1 MYVNSA
7 ACHDVSVIESA
18 SFPADLAT
26 WSEAA
31 QPYYFEVY
39 GETEP
44 QLDMHYGE
52 VIPAG
57 GSAAATTQAE
67 PVYEYWWTIGHGGHG
82 PLPHHL
88 LGDRSGEPVWE
99 RLADPAGRVY
109 LYFPVHAGW
118 RVKELVATVK
128 YLNPV
133 QDQQNWT
140 ARISDELR
148 LLEPAVSGAA
158 SVGAAVAPELAFVPA
173 VGPLLA
179 GAGPYLSAIAKM
191 KAGSVPPDAKGF
203 EWHATKVAFGS
214 PQRGG
219 VMAGVSWVLPR
230 AMFQTLGSRL
240 TGSLAVSFVPCRSQR
255 PGEDRGEFRPGA
267 APALAH
273 AVVYADGKEVWA
285 PAINEFVELTIH
297 PRVLAV

>member
-1 MYVNSA
+1 MR
-7 ACHDVSVIESA
+7 VIESA
-18 SFPADLAT
+18 SFPADLGT
-26 WSEAA
+26 WEEASH
-31 QPYYFEVY
+31 PFYFEIY

-44 QLDMHYGE
+44 LLDMHYGE

-57 GSAAATTQAE
+57 RLTASTSHAT

-82 PLPHHL
+82 PVHHHL

-118 RVKELVATVK
+118 RVKEIVATVK

-133 QDQQNWT
+133 QDQRNWT

-148 LLEPAVSGAA
+148 LLEPAVTSAA
-158 SVGAAVAPELAFVPA
+158 SLGAAVVVPT

-179 GAGPYLSAIAKM
+179 EAGSYLSAIAKM

-214 PQRGG
+214 PARGG

-230 AMFQTLGSRL
+230 SMLQTLGSRL
-240 TGSLAVSFVPCRSQR
+240 TGSLAVSFIPCRPQQ
-255 PGEDRGEFRPGA
+255 PGQERGQFRPQA

-273 AVVYADGKEVWA
+273 AVVYADGKEHWA
-285 PAINEFVELTIH
+285 PASNEFVELTIN
-297 PRVLAV
+297 PQVPGT